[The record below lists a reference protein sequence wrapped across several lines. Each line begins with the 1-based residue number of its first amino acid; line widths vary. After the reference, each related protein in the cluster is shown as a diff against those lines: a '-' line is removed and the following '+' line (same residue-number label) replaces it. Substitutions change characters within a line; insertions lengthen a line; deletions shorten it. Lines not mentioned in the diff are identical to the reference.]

1 MKKKVFR
8 NKETK
13 EHDDNLLLQQSYE
26 VAVDSTQRLR
36 IVTME
41 AFRPKYSQVMVMIM
55 MITIISLYIKYSF
68 GPFCSLATGWFLS
81 DERYG
86 CWRVTA
92 TGDIVHQRSIQK
104 QHILSNSNLKL
115 AKWLPVL
122 KMDAASLFFA
132 LKQAAA
138 QLLPPNRPNQ
148 SPRRPSLK
156 NTNWRRKS
164 IVGFLRQKMGK
175 QLLFVCLVVSV
186 VFFNILLSAGW
197 WWDGAMVVTKWKI
210 QSLFCPPLMYSH
222 HLDHSQFSVKYKQY
236 LQIQTQTKF
245 VDG

>member
-68 GPFCSLATGWFLS
+68 GPFCSSATGWFLS

-86 CWRVTA
+86 CRRVTA
-92 TGDIVHQRSIQK
+92 TGDIVHQRFIQK
-104 QHILSNSNLKL
+104 QHILSNLKL
-115 AKWLPVL
+115 AKWSPVL

-148 SPRRPSLK
+148 SRDDPLWK
-156 NTNWRRKS
+156 TQ
-164 IVGFLRQKMGK
+164 IEEGK
-175 QLLFVCLVVSV
+175 VLLASWDKKWESSFCLFV
-186 VFFNILLSAGW
+186 W
-197 WWDGAMVVTKWKI
+197 
-210 QSLFCPPLMYSH
+210 
-222 HLDHSQFSVKYKQY
+222 
-236 LQIQTQTKF
+236 
-245 VDG
+245 